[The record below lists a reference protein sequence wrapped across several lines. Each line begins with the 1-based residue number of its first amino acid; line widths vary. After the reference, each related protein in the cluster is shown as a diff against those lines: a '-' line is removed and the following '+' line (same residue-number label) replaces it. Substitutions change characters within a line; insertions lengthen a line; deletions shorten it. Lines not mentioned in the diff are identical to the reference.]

1 VADEDDRTGQGPQEF
16 GEVGRVASEI
26 AKRVGESDGAESLA
40 LQGADLSVEAGGV
53 GPRAVDQ
60 HDCRSLSSHRR
71 HASSLTVCPI
81 VGLYP

>member
-26 AKRVGESDGAESLA
+26 AKRVGESDGAESSA

-53 GPRAVDQ
+53 GPGAVEED
-60 HDCRSLSSHRR
+60 DRWVSAAIVAALLLDG
-71 HASSLTVCPI
+71 LTDAATVSR
-81 VGLYP
+81 